1 MNLTARLWDEAQD
14 GEILLPTRASITV
27 EGTYRTEA
35 VGEIDLKGWCQTNAN
50 SSQFAGERRISGRAE
65 LTPLLKCGGSVD
77 LEDVPA

>member
-1 MNLTARLWDEAQD
+1 VNLTARLWDEAQD

-50 SSQFAGERRISGRAE
+50 SS
-65 LTPLLKCGGSVD
+65 
-77 LEDVPA
+77 